1 MFFGRIIAKF
11 KIYLIMA
18 LAFAAFAGVA
28 YWYYTDT
35 QKALRTY
42 AENQGKMEI
51 ALTSQKA
58 VTESLQRDIRVMNE
72 TLNSLNTEFEESRAR
87 VSELENL
94 LETGTDGRE
103 MKIDERAVED
113 PVYIEKEI
121 NTGTIELFNCF
132 EILSGAEGNE
142 NDQKYIN
149 CLNGNSG
156 TDIVQ

>member
-1 MFFGRIIAKF
+1 MI
-11 KIYLIMA
+11 L
-18 LAFAAFAGVA
+18 
-28 YWYYTDT
+28 D
-35 QKALRTY
+35 
-42 AENQGKMEI
+42 
-51 ALTSQKA
+51 
-58 VTESLQRDIRVMNE
+58 
-72 TLNSLNTEFEESRAR
+72 SLNTEFEESRAR
-87 VSELENL
+87 VNELENL

-149 CLNGNSG
+149 CLNGKSG